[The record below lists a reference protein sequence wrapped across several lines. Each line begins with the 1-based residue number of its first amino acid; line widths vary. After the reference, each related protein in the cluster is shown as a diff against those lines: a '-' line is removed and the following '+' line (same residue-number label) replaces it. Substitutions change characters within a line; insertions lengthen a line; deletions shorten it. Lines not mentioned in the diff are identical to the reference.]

1 MQLHGFILKLIIIVA
16 LDGLNNECQDIT
28 GWCWHS
34 YEFTLLGKCSTKH
47 INFSGQ
53 LFPAD
58 ILSHGVYIRSVFQ
71 TLFMVMG
78 NKLICIHDLNTFSL
92 CDSYTFADDS
102 VIQFTSVLASV
113 CIANA

>member
-34 YEFTLLGKCSTKH
+34 YEFTLLGKSSTKH

-71 TLFMVMG
+71 TLFMVM
-78 NKLICIHDLNTFSL
+78 
-92 CDSYTFADDS
+92 
-102 VIQFTSVLASV
+102 VINSSASM
-113 CIANA
+113 I